1 MVPPMHRL
9 AKPRALRV
17 EQLIVY
23 QPLLEAPHDG
33 RRGRGSKVRA
43 RQRHA
48 RRKARSAADG
58 ECIADE
64 LGSGVP
70 EEGMDGFFACG
81 WHIEVYPLSQP
92 LCDERVVQRDLGD
105 ACDRPT
111 RPLAHAAEHLVFGLE
126 SCR

>member
-17 EQLIVY
+17 EQLVVN
-23 QPLLEAPHDG
+23 QPLLEAPHHG
-33 RRGRGSKVRA
+33 RRGRGSEVHA

-58 ECIADE
+58 ECVADE
-64 LGSGVP
+64 LGCRVP
-70 EEGMDGFFACG
+70 EEGKDGFFACG
-81 WHIEVYPLSQP
+81 WHVEVYPLSQP
-92 LCDERVVQRDLGD
+92 LCDERVVRLDLDD
-105 ACDRPT
+105 ACERPT
-111 RPLAHAAEHLVFGLE
+111 RPFAHAAEHLVFGLE